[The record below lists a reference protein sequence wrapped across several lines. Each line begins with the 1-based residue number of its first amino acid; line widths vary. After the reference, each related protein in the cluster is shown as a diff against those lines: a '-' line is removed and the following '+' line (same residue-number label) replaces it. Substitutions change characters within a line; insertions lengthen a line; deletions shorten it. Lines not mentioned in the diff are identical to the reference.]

1 MFRAQWQPEV
11 SMTMS
16 PHGRTLTLP
25 EAELAPLMA
34 ATPGPQRLHALLV
47 LLARKHGQDLHLSAG
62 APPSFRL
69 DGELV
74 RLPVPAMTPDEV
86 QHLMTELLSEEQK
99 RAFAQNL
106 ELDFAISVPNTGRF
120 RCNLYRQRGSLSFTA
135 RFLQEFVPTA
145 EELRLPRM
153 LHDVALK
160 PQGLVLVTGPNG
172 HGKSTTLAW
181 MIDVINKERSANIVT
196 IEDPIEYHF
205 AHGRS
210 NVNQREVGTDTR
222 SFAEG
227 LRHVVRQN
235 PDVIVIGEL
244 RDHESIATA
253 LTAAETGHL
262 VLGTMH
268 ALNATS
274 AVDRILDFFTG
285 DMQAQIRAQLA
296 EMLLMVFAQRLVRRA
311 DGNGRVI
318 AWESM
323 SQSLR
328 VKNAIRE
335 GRTHMLRG
343 MAQGNQDDL
352 IPMEKSL
359 AELVASGAVH
369 RDEALRF
376 AGSPDY
382 LDDLIRI
389 RREHHKA

>member
-1 MFRAQWQPEV
+1 M
-11 SMTMS
+11 
-16 PHGRTLTLP
+16 
-25 EAELAPLMA
+25 
-34 ATPGPQRLHALLV
+34 
-47 LLARKHGQDLHLSAG
+47 
-62 APPSFRL
+62 
-69 DGELV
+69 
-74 RLPVPAMTPDEV
+74 
-86 QHLMTELLSEEQK
+86 
-99 RAFAQNL
+99 
-106 ELDFAISVPNTGRF
+106 PNTGRF

-135 RFLQEFVPTA
+135 RYLQEFVPST
-145 EELRLPRM
+145 EVLRLPRM

-205 AHGRS
+205 HHGRS
-210 NVNQREVGTDTR
+210 NVNQREVGTDTHT
-222 SFAEG
+222 FAEG

-235 PDVIVIGEL
+235 PDVVVIGEL

-253 LTAAETGHL
+253 LSAAETGHL

-268 ALNATS
+268 ALNSTA

-285 DMQAQIRAQLA
+285 DMQAQVRSQLA
-296 EMLLMVFAQRLVRRA
+296 EMLLMVFAQRLLKRA

-323 SQSLR
+323 SQSPR

-335 GRTHMLRG
+335 ARAHMLRG
-343 MAQGNQDDL
+343 LAQGNQGDL
-352 IPMEKSL
+352 MPLEKSL
-359 AELVASGAVH
+359 ADLVVSGTVM
-369 RDEALRF
+369 REEAMRF
-376 AGSPDY
+376 AGSPEY

-389 RREHHKA
+389 RREQHRAA

>member
-1 MFRAQWQPEV
+1 MFHAQRQPEV

-16 PHGRTLTLP
+16 QHGRTLTLP
-25 EAELAPLMA
+25 EAELALIMA
-34 ATPGPQRLHALLV
+34 ANGPQRLHALLV

-74 RLPVPAMTPDEV
+74 RLPVPAMPPEEV

-145 EELRLPRM
+145 EELRLPHI

-181 MIDVINKERSANIVT
+181 MIDVINTERSANIVT

-296 EMLLMVFAQRLVRRA
+296 EMLLMVFAQRLVKRA

-318 AWESM
+318 AWETM

-335 GRTHMLRG
+335 GRTHMLRA

-359 AELVASGAVH
+359 ADLVASGAVH

-382 LDDLIRI
+382 LDDLIRV
-389 RREHHKA
+389 RRERHKA

>member
-1 MFRAQWQPEV
+1 
-11 SMTMS
+11 MTNG
-16 PHGRTLTLP
+16 PHGPTLPLP
-25 EAELAPLMA
+25 EAELASLNA
-34 ATPGPQRLHALLV
+34 LTGRERLLALLL
-47 LLARKHGQDLHLSAG
+47 LLARKRGQDLHLSAG
-62 APPSFRL
+62 APPSLRL
-69 DGELV
+69 DGDLV
-74 RLPVPAMTPDEV
+74 RLPLPDLTPEDV
-86 QHLMTELLSEEQK
+86 QLHMAELLSDEQK
-99 RAFAQNL
+99 RAFAENL

-135 RFLQEFVPTA
+135 RYLQEFVPSA

-181 MIDVINKERSANIVT
+181 MIDIINKERSANIVT

-205 AHGRS
+205 HHARS

-222 SFAEG
+222 TFAEG

-235 PDVIVIGEL
+235 PDVVVIGEL

-253 LTAAETGHL
+253 LSAAETGHL

-268 ALNATS
+268 ALNSTA

-285 DMQAQIRAQLA
+285 DMQAQVRSQLA
-296 EMLLMVFAQRLVRRA
+296 EMLLMVFAQRLLKRA

-323 SQSLR
+323 SQSPR

-335 GRTHMLRG
+335 ARAHMLRG
-343 MAQGNQDDL
+343 LAQGNQGDL
-352 IPMEKSL
+352 IPLEKSL
-359 AELVASGAVH
+359 ADLVVSGTVM
-369 RDEALRF
+369 REEAMRF
-376 AGSPDY
+376 AGSPEY

-389 RREHHKA
+389 RREQHRAA